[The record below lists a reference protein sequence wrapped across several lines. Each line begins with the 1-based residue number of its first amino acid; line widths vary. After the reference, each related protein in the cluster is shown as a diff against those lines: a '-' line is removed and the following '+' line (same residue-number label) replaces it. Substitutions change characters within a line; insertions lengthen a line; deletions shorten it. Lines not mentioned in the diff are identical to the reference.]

1 MINLGPLERT
11 VNEFLLLRGPASR
24 ALVKLG
30 VVFRV
35 QKLGM
40 RQRQKLGM
48 RQRKMTRKSCGVQ
61 FAPNLE
67 LELRDSTYELLF
79 TDWAGPVD
87 VV

>member
-35 QKLGM
+35 
-40 RQRQKLGM
+40 QKLGM